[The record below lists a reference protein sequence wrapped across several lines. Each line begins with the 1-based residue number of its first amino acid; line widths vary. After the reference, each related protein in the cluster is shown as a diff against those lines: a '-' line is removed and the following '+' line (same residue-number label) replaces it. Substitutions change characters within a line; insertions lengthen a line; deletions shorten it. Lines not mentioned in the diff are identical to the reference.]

1 MRRYNL
7 ILALL
12 AFTFLISE
20 SLQAQSIKEV
30 GRDLT
35 EKYFQVLELDVPNAM
50 TMDGNDVWMTALP
63 NNYVLDN
70 YKSEVSELSN
80 ELGVQVMG
88 EWVEQDNMIIYGLNY
103 QGYSYAIIHMPAN
116 NMVAGMIQEGEVG
129 PAEPNSSSNT
139 TTNNNSSG
147 TWTTVER
154 FSGSGT
160 KNTQPFTVNS
170 NEWRV
175 VYESNASNSGLG
187 GAGHIFQ
194 LFLLKPGQEMFE
206 GEIIANETNKQSISG
221 DSYVYKSG
229 RFYFNSNS
237 ANGDWEI
244 EVQVRQ

>member
-1 MRRYNL
+1 MGRINL
-7 ILALL
+7 LLALL
-12 AFTFLISE
+12 VFTFVISE
-20 SLQAQSIKEV
+20 TTKAQSIKEV

-35 EKYFQVLELDVPNAM
+35 EKYFEVLELDVPNAM
-50 TMDGNDVWMTALP
+50 IMDGNDVWMTALP
-63 NNYVLDN
+63 NNYDLDN

-103 QGYSYAIIHMPAN
+103 QGYSYAIIHMTAN

-129 PAEPNSSSNT
+129 PSEKNST
-139 TTNNNSSG
+139 TTNNNSLG
-147 TWTTVER
+147 TWKTVER

-175 VYESNASNSGLG
+175 VYESNASNSGMG
-187 GAGHIFQ
+187 GVGHIFQ
-194 LFLLKPGQEMFE
+194 IFLLEPGQEMFE

-237 ANGDWEI
+237 ANGDWVI
-244 EVQVRQ
+244 EVQVKQ